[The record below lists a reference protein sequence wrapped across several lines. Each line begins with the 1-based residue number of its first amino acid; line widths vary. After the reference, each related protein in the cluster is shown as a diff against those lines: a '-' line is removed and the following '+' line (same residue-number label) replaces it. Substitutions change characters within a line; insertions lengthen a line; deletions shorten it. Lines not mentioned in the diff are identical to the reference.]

1 MLKCCRSIFLLL
13 CLDRNNFLALVNIRK
28 TEFNSMLFYYSHL
41 IIFPCK
47 KNPIFS
53 CGCVKNVCVCVCD
66 NFNVH
71 PMAETGGHIGSR
83 MSRPELSIVI
93 TTWITL
99 CVFSAGDKVALILN
113 CLVILFAACISL
125 GKYCGFVAMF

>member
-1 MLKCCRSIFLLL
+1 MWL
-13 CLDRNNFLALVNIRK
+13 C
-28 TEFNSMLFYYSHL
+28 EECM
-41 IIFPCK
+41 C
-47 KNPIFS
+47 
-53 CGCVKNVCVCVCD
+53 VCVCVCD

-99 CVFSAGDKVALILN
+99 CVFSAGDKVAFILN

-125 GKYCGFVAMF
+125 GKYCGFVAVF